1 MEGFMSTFRRLIGA
15 ALLTIATIIAPLS
28 AQNALT
34 VRIKDIASVQ
44 GVRENQLVGI
54 GLVTGLNGR
63 GDSANSRMTKTSIS
77 NLLKAFG
84 IRTDPSDIRSKNS
97 ALVTV
102 TADVPASSVPG
113 ERLDIRVA
121 SMADARDLTG
131 GVLIQTNLRAANGG
145 VYAVAQGPITTA
157 TGTNDTSTVGTIPR
171 GAIVEAAIG
180 SSLFQQESILLVLQN
195 PDFTNAAGIAS
206 AIRGQFPDLRTTA
219 TNAGLVQIE
228 FDANL
233 IPDPVEFVS
242 LIEQIRV
249 TPDSPA
255 RVVINESSGMIVL
268 GGNVRIAPVGIS
280 YQNRQIRV
288 RPASVYDTNEHMFV
302 IDEGATVADFVLILK
317 ELGVSTDVVIGM
329 IKLIDKAGALFGVL
343 SVE

>member
-1 MEGFMSTFRRLIGA
+1 MSTFRRLIGA
-15 ALLTIATIIAPLS
+15 TLLTIAMVAAPIS
-28 AQNALT
+28 AQDAVT
-34 VRIKDIASVQ
+34 VRIKDIASIQ

-63 GDSANSRMTKTSIS
+63 GDSTNSRMTKTSIS

-84 IRTDPSDIRSKNS
+84 IRTDPADIRSKNS

-131 GVLIQTNLRAANGG
+131 GVLIQTNLRAANGE
-145 VYAVAQGPITTA
+145 VYAVGQGPVTTA
-157 TGTNDTSTVGTIPR
+157 TGTSDASAVGTIPR
-171 GAIVEAAIG
+171 GAIVEAAIS
-180 SSLFQQESILLVLQN
+180 SSLFQEESILLVLHN

-206 AIRGQFPDLRTTA
+206 AIRGQFPDLITTA
-219 TNAGLVQIE
+219 TNASLVQIE

-233 IPDPVEFVS
+233 ISDAVEFVS

-288 RPASVYDTNEHMFV
+288 RPASIYDTNEHMFV
-302 IDEGATVADFVLILK
+302 IDDGATVADFVLILK